1 MNATSIRSSRPSRA
15 RISRPQIVDRL
26 EQFLRDH
33 FDEPIQ
39 LAQLCDVTGVSE
51 RSLRNACHAV
61 CGTSPKRYLTRRRM
75 EAVRE
80 ALASATPGATVTRIA
95 TDYGFFELG
104 RFAATYSSL
113 FGERPSETLRGG
125 AMQQPSAG

>member
-1 MNATSIRSSRPSRA
+1 MNATSARSSRPSRA

-39 LAQLCDVTGVSE
+39 LAQLCDATGVSE

-75 EAVRE
+75 EAVRV
-80 ALASATPGATVTRIA
+80 ALAAATPGSTVTRIA

-125 AMQQPSAG
+125 AMQQESAG